1 MKLSLVLIE
10 GVESNTIFAWP
21 FLQTIKASIMTEN
34 NTLVSGLLEDKFK
47 LDMMVPQRA
56 KDAPKHQIDLQFYF
70 KSQSK
75 VNKITLRT
83 EALLI
88 VRWN

>member
-1 MKLSLVLIE
+1 MAC
-10 GVESNTIFAWP
+10 NTIFSWP

-56 KDAPKHQIDLQFYF
+56 KEAPKHQIDLHFYF